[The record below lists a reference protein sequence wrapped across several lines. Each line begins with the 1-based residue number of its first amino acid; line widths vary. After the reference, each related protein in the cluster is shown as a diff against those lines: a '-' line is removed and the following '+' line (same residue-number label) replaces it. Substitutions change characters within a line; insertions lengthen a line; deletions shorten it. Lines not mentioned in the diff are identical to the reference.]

1 MFWRE
6 DGKDLVAIR
15 LDSGESLLA
24 VMCHHEGDIFP
35 WASNPSADVNSMR
48 WGVFTAAARWYV
60 GRHAVL
66 RRDRNTWPACW
77 TLCGG
82 SGHLSE
88 KRMKATRIAM
98 ELTLKVFDGA
108 CVIPELRHIMVR
120 AKTALALTCNS
131 QKAACDETRSY
142 DEQFHGCAAD
152 SGGQNSRVDPL
163 KARPSQIGEVIP
175 PMDTEVIVEWAQP
188 SARMYAGVQQS
199 RPWLSMQAQAVS
211 SAIQEGRPWTPL
223 AAFPY
228 SIPRKVPPQG
238 GTVNPPGEEDTV
250 DELRTLKNMMVR
262 ANNTN
267 FGLKL
272 IDGLWSARSEMD
284 IEGRFLQ
291 RGCRAGL

>member
-1 MFWRE
+1 MWGDTPFC
-6 DGKDLVAIR
+6 VATVTR
-15 LDSGESLLA
+15 GQHAGRRA
-24 VMCHHEGDIFP
+24 VG
-35 WASNPSADVNSMR
+35 AGTSVK
-48 WGVFTAAARWYV
+48 
-60 GRHAVL
+60 
-66 RRDRNTWPACW
+66 
-77 TLCGG
+77 
-82 SGHLSE
+82 
-88 KRMKATRIAM
+88 KRMKATRFAM

-142 DEQFHGCAAD
+142 DEQLHGCAAD

-250 DELRTLKNMMVR
+250 DELRTLKNMMDKRHLSV
-262 ANNTN
+262 AHVGEQTFNHFYDYPYYGQT
-267 FGLKL
+267 
-272 IDGLWSARSEMD
+272 
-284 IEGRFLQ
+284 
-291 RGCRAGL
+291 